1 MLSASDAGRIGR
13 LVLPKKCA
21 EVSAQTF
28 LALTSMFFII
38 CISKVKV
45 FLVCWIYFDFL
56 RMHAFL
62 LILELISMKLTEC

>member
-28 LALTSMFFII
+28 LALLLTFLNMFFSIYIRRLKII
-38 CISKVKV
+38 
-45 FLVCWIYFDFL
+45 LGL
-56 RMHAFL
+56 
-62 LILELISMKLTEC
+62 LELL